1 MKLTTKIALGAGA
14 AIASAVLVV
23 TPAMAAAY
31 NWDDDITVNSFTYD
45 LSEATPMA
53 SDIYFGTYDDTLDGQ
68 NFEITTDDFNANTE
82 AIDCANPQLND
93 AADSSGD
100 KILSCDAYDV
110 LGLTLKPEMRIYANG
125 QLTRMSVDITN
136 KTAAPIGFQWQYYI
150 GIGDSDVVWSAEHP
164 AGTGSLD
171 PAVDNWA
178 TAFGDGDAGA
188 PVSYMWGGPNG
199 GDRANNWDTDS
210 SDEGYFWTDTKFELA
225 PTQVVTYAFFTFV
238 QTSAEATDVT
248 RKALWEATTPLFG
261 GPGGDIVLLSVPAAD
276 PNYDTLLVGLDNCV
290 ANFDLCTFVPTLPD
304 TGVSENA
311 GIWAASAALIAG
323 LGVAAVFMA
332 RRRKA

>member
-1 MKLTTKIALGAGA
+1 MNLTTKIALGAGA
-14 AIASAVLVV
+14 AIASAALVV

-31 NWDDDITVNSFTYD
+31 VWDTDIVVNGFTYETED
-45 LSEATPMA
+45 ATPA
-53 SDIYFGTYDDTLDGQ
+53 ADEIAFGDYSDTIDGQ
-68 NFEITTDDFNANTE
+68 NFQITIDDFADSE
-82 AIDCANPQLND
+82 SIDCANPQLND
-93 AADSSGD
+93 AADASGD
-100 KILSCDAYDV
+100 KILSCDAYDA
-110 LGLTLKPEMRIYANG
+110 LGLTLKPELRIYASG
-125 QLTRMSVDITN
+125 QLSRMSIDITN
-136 KTAAPIGFQWQYYI
+136 ETSAPIGFQWQYYI
-150 GIGDSDVVWSAEHP
+150 GIGDSDVVWNAEHP
-164 AGTGSLD
+164 AGTQSVD

-178 TAFGDGDAGA
+178 TAWGDGTDGA

-199 GDRANNWDTDS
+199 GDRATDWETGD

-248 RKALWEATTPLFG
+248 RKALWESTTPLFG

-276 PNYDTLLVGLDNCV
+276 PDYDTLLVGLDNCV
-290 ANFDLCTFVPTLPD
+290 ANFDLCTTPAPALPD

-323 LGVAAVFMA
+323 LGIAAVFMA